1 MYDHPMVQLVDI
13 QKQANE
19 LSEEDREG
27 LVAFLLHGFTGAPSG
42 PDDEEV
48 GRRDADMDSGAVK
61 QISHDE
67 FVGQVGRSGR

>member
-1 MYDHPMVQLVDI
+1 MITGMVQLVDI
-13 QKQANE
+13 QKQAKE

-48 GRRDADMDSGAVK
+48 GRRDADMDSGSVMP
-61 QISHDE
+61 ISHSE
-67 FVGQVGRSGR
+67 FLAQVGRTGR